1 VAYSVSRADV
11 VARWRPLSTEEQGVC
26 DTLIADAV
34 LLLNTAR
41 PSLAQAVTDGDVP
54 DQLVTICV
62 AEAVIRVLGNP
73 DLLSNQSVSADGG
86 VSQGFQFAPTT
97 PRPRMRLSLL
107 DLVPIDTALAAA
119 GLGTGV
125 TGSLRAV
132 NSTPWTR
139 WAGYYGGP
147 LDISDV
153 AAASTTLPTP

>member
-1 VAYSVSRADV
+1 VAYSVSIADV
-11 VARWRPLSTEEQGVC
+11 VARWRPLSTEEQTVGT
-26 DTLIADAV
+26 TLIADAIA
-34 LLLNTAR
+34 LLDVAR

-54 DQLVTICV
+54 DRLVTMCV
-62 AEAVIRVLGNP
+62 AEAVIRVLSNP

-107 DLVPIDTALAAA
+107 DLGSIDEAMAAA

-125 TGSLRAV
+125 VGSMRMI

-139 WAGYYGGP
+139 AAAYCGGD
-147 LDISDV
+147 LDIDDV
-153 AAASTTLPTP
+153 ATNSTLPTP